1 MTLYGT
7 LAPNGDT
14 SICYG
19 PLTLDANAHA
29 CKFRETFVN
38 GQCDF
43 RLPVRLLGD
52 GRMSETIAS
61 TFSRDALSLTWATPR
76 ARAIALKG
84 LTSSALAAMATQG
97 EVQLDPNCDGYWG
110 AESPIASTKV
120 FANLAQSPS
129 W

>member
-29 CKFRETFVN
+29 CMFRETFVN
-38 GQCDF
+38 GQCDL

-61 TFSRDALSLTWATPR
+61 TFSRDAVSLTWATPR
-76 ARAIALKG
+76 AGDHPNGFDELRRGGHGHAG
-84 LTSSALAAMATQG
+84 RSAT
-97 EVQLDPNCDGYWG
+97 
-110 AESPIASTKV
+110 
-120 FANLAQSPS
+120 
-129 W
+129 